1 MTSHTRSTK
10 RNFIGTVVSDKMD
23 KTVVVRIDRVK
34 THRRYR
40 KQYRVSLRLKV
51 HDEKNA
57 FHVGDRVIV
66 AETRPISRDKT
77 WRVVAKAASIPEEKP
92 S

>member
-1 MTSHTRSTK
+1 MTSHNRSTK
-10 RNFIGTVVSDKMD
+10 RKFIGTVVSDKMD

-40 KQYRVSLRLKV
+40 KQYRVSLRLKA

-66 AETRPISRDKT
+66 VESRPLSRDKM
-77 WRVVAKAASIPEEKP
+77 WRVVAKAAGSVEEKP